1 MPSQQ
6 ATTGP
11 APMEEVERT
20 NAVMIRKQRQWMGA
34 PKRNPY
40 TIEVDKG
47 RNCYACRGFGHMAWH
62 CRNWGRERIADGR
75 RLEYQ
80 GWNIEGNH
88 ELVNHLKEKENLES
102 LD

>member
-20 NAVMIRKQRQWMGA
+20 NAVMIRKQRQWMEA
-34 PKRNPY
+34 PKRDPY

-62 CRNWGRERIADGR
+62 CRNQERDRIADRR
-75 RLEYQ
+75 RLEY
-80 GWNIEGNH
+80 
-88 ELVNHLKEKENLES
+88 
-102 LD
+102 